1 MFFLRQSVCVCT
13 YVRASEWTA
22 HRWVL
27 WRCCGSVSVCVRL
40 YVCERVWCRICVWA
54 SHCLESQLH
63 GLPAGTVPR
72 WQAASLEQRA
82 CLDQATCLCCEGVWQ
97 SSLRREEEESA
108 KAAGV
113 QRTGT
118 GHCPPQQDKT
128 LLQEISTGSERKR
141 CCVLTRT
148 WDFLWMSH
156 DSRHWFLFSVF

>member
-27 WRCCGSVSVCVRL
+27 WTCCGSVSVCVRL